1 MAVHSP
7 YALTFWGL
15 SRPPRALRDPLAAL
29 ERAWERYQGNVTALV
44 KEGVTDENRAKVLTT
59 IKKHVQ
65 TIESLRE
72 KVA

>member
-1 MAVHSP
+1 M
-7 YALTFWGL
+7 
-15 SRPPRALRDPLAAL
+15 RA
-29 ERAWERYQGNVTALV
+29 
-44 KEGVTDENRAKVLTT
+44 TDENRAKVLTT